1 MTNQLLENEKLGAL
15 TLEDLVF
22 FVTLCEELSLS
33 ETAKRCSL
41 SLSGA
46 SRTMKK
52 LREVFD
58 DKLFLRSMPDS
69 IATERALELY
79 PLVSDIVE
87 RAGALT
93 HSAVFDPVKLTKTFR
108 IGAVDNALFAVMP
121 EVVKAFFKEAP
132 HARLE
137 VAQVGSN
144 LLAELENGH
153 LDCAVF
159 PSTLTLPHGYGSLR
173 FYPVKYALC
182 VREGHPLQ
190 ALYEEKGKVTTD
202 DIAKY
207 RKVRISNES
216 ASQTSFYSLDE
227 RTYLGEA
234 VQDCAVV
241 VPYFLSV
248 PTILQETDFTA
259 TLPMQT
265 ALRMQQTIKSPSKV
279 ITHSGVTVVLVKNRP
294 YNNWLLSGYR
304 NETTGDT
311 VPAFD
316 VHGATDSRPTPG
328 RTRGGAV
335 ADSYETILG
344 ATVLTVKR
352 SEDGSIQ
359 GVFDPASGKSY
370 LIVVIPAEVPLDNTK
385 GREFF
390 YTQLIWH
397 ERVARDPAMQWFRGL
412 FAAYATAQ
420 QE

>member
-121 EVVKAFFKEAP
+121 EVVRVFFKEAP

-173 FYPVKYALC
+173 LYPVKYALC

-227 RTYLGEA
+227 RTYLGED

-241 VPYFLSV
+241 LFGLCEACAQKQAEASV
-248 PTILQETDFTA
+248 
-259 TLPMQT
+259 
-265 ALRMQQTIKSPSKV
+265 
-279 ITHSGVTVVLVKNRP
+279 
-294 YNNWLLSGYR
+294 
-304 NETTGDT
+304 
-311 VPAFD
+311 
-316 VHGATDSRPTPG
+316 
-328 RTRGGAV
+328 
-335 ADSYETILG
+335 
-344 ATVLTVKR
+344 
-352 SEDGSIQ
+352 
-359 GVFDPASGKSY
+359 
-370 LIVVIPAEVPLDNTK
+370 
-385 GREFF
+385 
-390 YTQLIWH
+390 
-397 ERVARDPAMQWFRGL
+397 
-412 FAAYATAQ
+412 
-420 QE
+420 